1 MKIPY
6 RINQIRTVQFVIFPE
21 KYDNKNDINVHTNV
35 SFAVKNDLSDVRCIM
50 EVSYAQADELLLKT
64 QVQCNFGIAPEGINE
79 IKKDKKIPVEYL
91 RYIATIVTGTIR
103 GIIHD
108 KTAGTVLNGI
118 ILPPI
123 NLLELIKDDYPINTH

>member
-79 IKKDKKIPVEYL
+79 INL

-108 KTAGTVLNGI
+108 KTEGTVLNGI

-123 NLLELIKDDYPINTH
+123 NLLELIKDDYLINTH